1 MSQNV
6 VFDESHHF
14 YPRPSFDPSPTS
26 LVELLSFLFFPGAP
40 PTPLPIPCSALPPL
54 ISSSEPLLVV
64 PDYTVKP
71 LVTRFYSRRGA
82 HLSDAPPFSDEIS
95 SYVPSSSFVEDVSSS
110 PSVES
115 SSPGDSSPEQLI
127 RCSHHLR
134 CP

>member
-40 PTPLPIPCSALPPL
+40 PTPLPIPCSTLPPL
-54 ISSSEPLLVV
+54 ISSSEPPLVV

-95 SYVPSSSFVEDVSSS
+95 SYVPFFF
-110 PSVES
+110 
-115 SSPGDSSPEQLI
+115 
-127 RCSHHLR
+127 R
-134 CP
+134 